1 MIGKIND
8 KIINNLNFIIEIILI
23 IYILILISRGE
34 VEFAIQIGL
43 ITGYIWMNHNDQKE
57 IWKLLKSYQEQN
69 ELSREFIMK
78 VNNIHNLK
86 TDEDKEYRKILDW
99 YNKESSK
106 LKM

>member
-1 MIGKIND
+1 MIGQIND

-57 IWKLLKSYQEQN
+57 TWKLLKSYQEQN